1 VRRALEQLKVAKAK
15 NNPLKKSFGSSKSMI
30 ALQAQNEKL
39 IEEYSVLRSEHN
51 QDEGFINKLKEY
63 RLYRDFVQFQKMMRE
78 KDRRIQEINEDC
90 CGRQERLLG
99 RSKKVRDEIEEI
111 VFQKVRVIERNAEI
125 SEELERLSRKNL
137 RLQQDFDHLIEFIES
152 KGEIEERL
160 VSSVEVHKKNERD
173 LANLLIEAKSELLD
187 ANTFYQEFQV
197 KVVSMM
203 IPFSGK
209 LVLKKNQDDEYVM
222 ELMHKGKVESFFV
235 KDIDDLSEHPCKE
248 NRIIL
253 SFHNKSRDIMSEEKY
268 KIVPRLRE
276 LMQRCIKNE

>member
-1 VRRALEQLKVAKAK
+1 MEQFKLAKAR
-15 NNPLKKSFGSSKSMI
+15 NNPLKKSFGNSKSMI

-39 IEEYSVLRSEHN
+39 IEEYSVLHSEHK

-63 RLYRDFVQFQKMMRE
+63 ILYRNYVQYQKKIKE
-78 KDRRIQEINEDC
+78 KNSEVQEINEDC
-90 CGRQERLLG
+90 SLRQEKLLG
-99 RSKKVRDEIEEI
+99 KTKKLRDEIAEI
-111 VFQKVRVIERNAEI
+111 VCQKVRIIEKNSEI
-125 SEELERLSRKNL
+125 SEELDKLTRKNL
-137 RLQQDFDHLIEFIES
+137 RLQQDLDNLTEFIKS

-160 VSSVEVHKKNERD
+160 LESVEVHEKNEKN
-173 LANLLIEAKSELLD
+173 LAKMLIEAKSELLD

-197 KVVSMM
+197 KVISMM

-209 LVLKKNQDDEYVM
+209 LIFKKDQDDEYVM
-222 ELMHKGKVESFFV
+222 ELIHKGKIESLFV
-235 KDIDDLSEHPCKE
+235 KDIDDLSEHPFKE

-253 SFHNKSRDIMSEEKY
+253 SFHNKSRDIISEEKH